1 MHWVHGWWTMVK
13 SQGPPWTG
21 GGTDRK
27 SPGHGSALTG
37 VGPLA
42 TSERRSS
49 LAGVEHGVPVAGLT
63 RARVVV
69 WWSGND
75 VEETQWWLCLSFGRG
90 VKERGWVH

>member
-1 MHWVHGWWTMVK
+1 MYWVHGWWTTVE

-37 VGPLA
+37 VGSLA

-69 WWSGND
+69 GQRRRRNS
-75 VEETQWWLCLSFGRG
+75 VVVVLKLR
-90 VKERGWVH
+90 ERG